1 MYSMNP
7 ISCILID
14 DEKDALDRLANLLA
28 KNNRIEVKAKETN
41 PENAVKL
48 VAEYRPEL
56 VFTDVEMPGR
66 TGFDVVQEIRNAGFN
81 PNFIFVTAYNQYA
94 IKAIR
99 NAAFDYLLK
108 PVDIDEL
115 NEALARFLEQKKNT
129 YTKKIPKQFIKE
141 HGLTEREVEILELL
155 MQNKSSKEI
164 AELLFLSKH
173 TVDTHRRNILEKTG
187 KSSTAELLAE
197 LSLISA

>member
-1 MYSMNP
+1 MNP
-7 ISCILID
+7 VSCILID
-14 DEKDALDRLANLLA
+14 DEKEALDRLASLLA
-28 KNNRIEVKAKETN
+28 KNNGIEVKAKETN
-41 PENAVKL
+41 PDEAVKL
-48 VAEYRPEL
+48 VAEFHPEL
-56 VFTDVEMPGR
+56 VFTDVEMPGW

-81 PNFIFVTAYNQYA
+81 PDFIFVTAYNQYA

-115 NEALARFLEQKKNT
+115 NEALSRFFEHKKNAHLNSV
-129 YTKKIPKQFIKE
+129 PEQFIKE
-141 HGLTEREVEILELL
+141 YALTEREVEILKLL

-187 KSSTAELLAE
+187 KKSTTE
-197 LSLISA
+197 LISSFSEAILN

>member
-66 TGFDVVQEIRNAGFN
+66 TGFDVVREIRNAGFN

-115 NEALARFLEQKKNT
+115 NEALTRFLEQKKST
-129 YTKKIPKQFIKE
+129 HTKSIPKQFIKE
-141 HGLTEREVEILELL
+141 HALTEREVEILELL
-155 MQNKSSKEI
+155 MQNKSSKDI
-164 AELLFLSKH
+164 AEQLFVSKH

-187 KSSTAELLAE
+187 KRSTAELLAE